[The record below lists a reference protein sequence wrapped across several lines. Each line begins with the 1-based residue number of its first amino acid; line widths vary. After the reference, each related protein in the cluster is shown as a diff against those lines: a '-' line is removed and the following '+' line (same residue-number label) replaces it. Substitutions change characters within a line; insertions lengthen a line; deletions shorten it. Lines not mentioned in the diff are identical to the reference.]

1 MNSETQDRL
10 VALTTFPSGPATLT
24 EIASRIGGDSE
35 LLDATRAARKRPDN
49 VLGLLLRPLT
59 REEIAVMEDRG
70 CHAEDWAL
78 IQVAQDFDPFRVR
91 RANLKGRCA
100 LGRFSGNVEVMPGMT
115 LGTGIYD
122 CTLVACQVGNDCLIE
137 NVRFAANL
145 IVERGAVLFD
155 IGAIT
160 CSGSARFGCG
170 RMLPLGCEVGGREV
184 PVWAEATVDAA
195 AMVARDRGDRAG
207 IAAVGAAVEKYVKAL
222 ESPVGWVRRGARI
235 RHTERV
241 RDCYI
246 GAHAVVDHALDL
258 SNVAVLSSPEE
269 PAEVTGGAA
278 VTDSVLQWGAKVAGS
293 AIVRRSLL
301 LEHSGVDEHA
311 SVADSLIG
319 PNTVI
324 AKGEVTASL
333 VGPFVGFH
341 HQSLLIA
348 AYWPEGKGNVAYGAM
363 VGSNHT
369 SRAPDQEVW
378 PGEGTFFGL
387 GCAVRFPTDFSEAP
401 YTTVGLGTTTLP
413 QKMRYPF
420 SLITIPSEALADQDD
435 AVPRAYNELIPAW
448 GLDAN
453 AYGLVRTELK
463 FAKRDKA
470 RRHALD
476 YKVLRPQT
484 MRLVKDAMDRLAAV
498 KRPKTV
504 YVDGDIPGLG
514 KNFLRESVRLRAIE
528 VYARALTRYCLRLLL
543 NEAEGHL
550 EIPGSREV
558 AHELA
563 DALMPGTGRD
573 ARLRRLVEIERQN
586 AELVQ
591 QSKAKDDE
599 RGAGIIPGYADAHVP
614 AAEDPVVRSAWERVE
629 KTAER
634 VRALGV
640 GLP

>member
-1 MNSETQDRL
+1 MTDTRERL
-10 VALTTFPSGPATLT
+10 LAIQAAPPGPGTLVEVAARVG
-24 EIASRIGGDSE
+24 RDSE

-70 CHAEDWAL
+70 CHAEDWSL

-91 RANLKGRCA
+91 RTHLKGRCS
-100 LGRFSGNVEVMPGMT
+100 LGRFSGQVEVMPGMT
-115 LGTGIYD
+115 LGTGVYD

-137 NVRFAANL
+137 KVRFAANL

-170 RMLPLGCEVGGREV
+170 QRLPLGCEVGGREV
-184 PVWAEATVDAA
+184 PVWAEATVEDA
-195 AMVARDRGDRAG
+195 AMVASRRGDHSG
-207 IAAVGAAVEKYVKAL
+207 IAAVDAAVDAYVTAL
-222 ESPVGWVRRGARI
+222 ASPVGWVRRNARI

-301 LEHSGVDEHA
+301 LEHSGVDDHA

-319 PNTVI
+319 PNTTI

-348 AYWPEGKGNVAYGAM
+348 AFWPEGRGNVAYGAM

-369 SRAPDQEVW
+369 SRAPDQEIW
-378 PGEGTFFGL
+378 PGEGAFFGL
-387 GCAVRFPTDFSEAP
+387 GCAVRFPADFSEAP
-401 YTTVGLGTTTLP
+401 YTTIGLGTTTLP
-413 QKMRYPF
+413 QRMRFPF
-420 SLITIPSEALADQDD
+420 SLIAIPTEALADQDD
-435 AVPRAYNELIPAW
+435 ALPRAFNELIPAW

-463 FAKRDKA
+463 FAKRDRAK
-470 RRHALD
+470 RHRLE
-476 YKVLRPQT
+476 YKVLRPHT

-498 KRPKTV
+498 RTPKTV
-504 YVDGDIPGLG
+504 YLESDIDGIG
-514 KNFLRESVRLRAIE
+514 KNFLRESVRVRAIAI
-528 VYARALTRYCLRLLL
+528 YGRALTRYCLRLLL
-543 NEAEGHL
+543 GESEGHL
-550 EIPGSREV
+550 EIPGSHEV

-563 DALMPGTGRD
+563 DALMPGTDRD
-573 ARLRRLVEIERQN
+573 ARLRRLIEIEREN
-586 AELVQ
+586 AELVEA
-591 QSKAKDDE
+591 SKAQDDV
-599 RGAGIIPGYADAHVP
+599 RGARIIPGYADAHVP
-614 AAEDPVVRSAWERVE
+614 ADRDPVVRSAWERVE
-629 KTAER
+629 KTAAR
-634 VRALGV
+634 VRALGIA
-640 GLP
+640 L

>member
-1 MNSETQDRL
+1 MTDPRDRL
-10 VALTTFPSGPATLT
+10 ASIQAIPAGATTLAG
-24 EIASRIGGDSE
+24 IAAGIGRDSE
-35 LLDATRAARKRPDN
+35 LLEATRAARKRPDN

-70 CHAEDWAL
+70 CHAEDWTL
-78 IQVAQDFDPFRVR
+78 VQVAQDFDPFRVR
-91 RANLKGRCA
+91 RTHLKGRCA
-100 LGRFSGNVEVMPGMT
+100 LGRFGGEVEVMPGMT

-137 NVRFAANL
+137 KVRFAGNL

-160 CSGSARFGCG
+160 CSGVAHFGCG
-170 RMLPLGCEVGGREV
+170 LQLPLGCEVGGREV

-195 AMVARDRGDRAG
+195 AMIASQRGDHAG
-207 IAAVGAAVEKYVKAL
+207 IAAVNAAVESYVKAL
-222 ESPVGWVRRGARI
+222 SSPVGWVRRNARI
-235 RHTERV
+235 RHIERV

-246 GAHAVVDHALDL
+246 GAYAVIDHALDL
-258 SNVAVLSSPEE
+258 SNVAVLSNQDE

-278 VTDSVLQWGAKVAGS
+278 VTDSVLQWGARVAGG

-301 LEHSGVDEHA
+301 LEHSGVDDHA

-319 PNTVI
+319 PNTTI

-348 AYWPEGKGNVAYGAM
+348 AFWPEGRGNVAYGAM

-369 SRAPDQEVW
+369 SRAPDQEIW

-387 GCAVRFPTDFSEAP
+387 GCAVRFPADFSEAP
-401 YTTVGLGTTTLP
+401 YTTIGLGTTTLP
-413 QKMRYPF
+413 QRMRFPF
-420 SLITIPSEALADQDD
+420 SLITIPAEALADHDD
-435 AVPRAYNELIPAW
+435 ALPRAFNELIPAW

-470 RRHALD
+470 KRHHLD
-476 YKVLRPQT
+476 YKVLRPHT
-484 MRLVKDAMDRLAAV
+484 MRLVKDALDRLVAV
-498 KRPKTV
+498 KQPKPV
-504 YVDGDIPGLG
+504 YIDSDIDGIG
-514 KNFLRESVRLRAIE
+514 KNFLRETVRLQAIE
-528 VYARALTRYCLRLLL
+528 IYSRALTRYCLRLML
-543 NEAEGHL
+543 NQAEGHL
-550 EIPGSREV
+550 KIPGSAEV

-563 DALMPGTGRD
+563 EAFMPGTDRD
-573 ARLRRLVEIERQN
+573 ARLRRLVEIEKQN

-591 QSKAKDDE
+591 ASKAQDDQ
-599 RGAGIIPGYADAHVP
+599 RGARIIPGYADAHVP
-614 AAEDPVVRSAWERVE
+614 AERDPVVRSAWERVE
-629 KTAER
+629 KTAGR
-634 VRALGV
+634 VRALGIT
-640 GLP
+640 L